1 MKIFFSVCGRF
12 WFWDIDQFI
21 LECNCHPQGS
31 ANNTCNNQTGE
42 CFCKNEY
49 VTGDKCDECVEG
61 TFNCLSPKGKWDVG
75 PNHEQVNCDYT
86 GDIHCKFIHCN
97 EAMKNS
103 NSLQWKQ
110 WNCKRRKLLILGEKI
125 APSLGISLHYCL
137 KNFQFETDKKWM

>member
-1 MKIFFSVCGRF
+1 MSWYNIKLQI
-12 WFWDIDQFI
+12 WFLFYSILKHCIADQI
-21 LECNCHPQGS
+21 LLECNCHPQGS

-86 GDIHCKFIHCN
+86 GHSIFD
-97 EAMKNS
+97 
-103 NSLQWKQ
+103 
-110 WNCKRRKLLILGEKI
+110 
-125 APSLGISLHYCL
+125 P
-137 KNFQFETDKKWM
+137 